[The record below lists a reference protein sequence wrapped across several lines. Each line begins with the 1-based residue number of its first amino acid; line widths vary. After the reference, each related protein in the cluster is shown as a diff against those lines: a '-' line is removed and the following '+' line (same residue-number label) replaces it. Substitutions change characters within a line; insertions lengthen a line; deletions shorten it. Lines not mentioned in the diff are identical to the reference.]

1 MIEKAYHILLLF
13 CTVFTYGQVTLGIS
27 EVKEAKVNQRFN
39 LTVLLEIAGENM
51 QQETPLRMPDLS
63 KFDILGSASEQN
75 TVVLDA
81 KKGDILNQMVYQLAL
96 SPKQTGKLKFGSVLV
111 TVNGKIYKTEPFEI
125 NVRESEKKSSVADNS
140 VPNDVYLTVDIQ
152 DKNVYKNEPAVA
164 VVRAHSRNFDN
175 FRKVGKIRLP
185 HQKNA
190 RIKPIHFAKPEIE
203 SSAGMASQVLGVFMI
218 FPTESGRVELNP
230 VFATISSPTKGHKIS
245 SNRVA
250 LNVKKLPSGMPE
262 DFKNAVG
269 NFDINVA
276 NKNAAETPELEKPVN
291 ISLKISGVGNFGTLH
306 LPKIVNSE
314 NYISFPPKIT
324 SKTSPQ
330 NDHLSGDIIAD
341 YVVIPKKTGT
351 ISVDFENFSFFD
363 PSAKK
368 YVDLGAKSVLLN
380 VKTHEQIVDS
390 KSTLEKVNDYTNT
403 VLETVNTPVLQTHN
417 LKIKDKNKINW
428 KIVAGNL
435 ALIAALFSI
444 FLVVKKRIKKGKE
457 KPVEVK
463 KPIVTIAET
472 EVLLRAKMNHQ
483 FEDHT
488 EYLKKVVQEK
498 DFEKFFSTYD
508 ELKDEVKKSFQTSTE
523 SEFRKYLEDH
533 KGRILADQYRALS
546 EQIQIEKYAPY
557 HSEDQIEELLKKIIS
572 IYTEIRK

>member
-1 MIEKAYHILLLF
+1 MKEKTLHILLLF
-13 CTVFTYGQVTLGIS
+13 CTVLTYGQVTLAIS
-27 EVKEAKVNQRFN
+27 EVKDAKVNQRLN

-63 KFDILGSASEQN
+63 KFEILGSASEQN

-96 SPKQTGKLKFGSVLV
+96 SPKQPGKLRFGSVLV

-125 NVRESEKKSSVADNS
+125 NVRDSEKKSSVADNAAA
-140 VPNDVYLTVDIQ
+140 NDVYLTVDIQ
-152 DKNVYKNEPAVA
+152 DKDVYKNEPAVA
-164 VVRAHSRNFDN
+164 VVRAHSRNYDN
-175 FRKVGKIRLP
+175 FRKLSKIHFP
-185 HQKNA
+185 HQKNV
-190 RIKPIHFAKPEIE
+190 RIKPVSFAKSEIE
-203 SSAGMASQVLGVFMI
+203 TSAGTASQVLGVFMI
-218 FPTESGRVELNP
+218 FPTESGKVELNP
-230 VFATISSPTKGHKIS
+230 VTTTITSPTKEHKIS

-262 DFKNAVG
+262 NYKNAVG
-269 NFDINVA
+269 NFDISVA
-276 NKNAAETPELEKPVN
+276 KKNATETPELEKPVN
-291 ISLKISGVGNFGTLH
+291 ISLKLSGTGNFGTLH
-306 LPKIVNSE
+306 LPKIVSSE
-314 NYISFPPKIT
+314 NYTSFPPKIT

-330 NDHLSGDIIAD
+330 NDQLSGDIIVD
-341 YVVIPKKTGT
+341 YVVIPKKTGP

-368 YVDLGAKSVLLN
+368 YVDLGAKSILLN
-380 VKTHEQIVDS
+380 VKTHEQIVES

-435 ALIAALFSI
+435 AFMAALFSL
-444 FLVVKKRIKKGKE
+444 FLVVKKKIKTSKE
-457 KPVEVK
+457 KPVVER

-472 EVLLRAKMNHQ
+472 EALLREKMSHQ
-483 FEDHT
+483 FEDHI
-488 EYLKKVVQEK
+488 EYLKKLAKEK
-498 DFEKFFSTYD
+498 DFIKFFSTYEEMKTD
-508 ELKDEVKKSFQTSTE
+508 VKTSLEISTE
-523 SEFRKYLEDH
+523 SEFRKYLEENNGH
-533 KGRILADQYRALS
+533 PLADQYRALS
-546 EQIQIEKYAPY
+546 EEIQIEKYAPY
-557 HSEDQIEELLKKIIS
+557 HSEEQIEELLKRIIS